1 MSGEGEIKK
10 TLKEVRGCV
19 EVILKNNPHFVSEIK
34 TKYLKKL
41 ETLQEDLNKSELK
54 EIKIGEDLC
63 NLLNPLLITANSLE
77 KKEAPSFRLKKG
89 DITPA
94 SDVPGKYKH
103 VIIELERLKN
113 WDIDE
118 LKIFINDVIK
128 IMQETKDYESR

>member
-10 TLKEVRGCV
+10 TLTEVRGCV
-19 EVILKNNPHFVSEIK
+19 KEILKNNPHFVSEIK

-54 EIKIGEDLC
+54 EKVKEDLC
-63 NLLNPLLITANSLE
+63 NLLNTLFISDNSLE
-77 KKEAPSFRLKKG
+77 KKGSPFFRLKKG

-113 WDIDE
+113 WNIDE
-118 LKIFINDVIK
+118 LKIFITDVIK

>member
-10 TLKEVRGCV
+10 TLTEVRECV

-54 EIKIGEDLC
+54 EKVKKCLC
-63 NLLNPLLITANSLE
+63 NLLNTLLITANSLE
-77 KKEAPSFRLKKG
+77 KKDVPSFRLKKG

-94 SDVPGKYKH
+94 SNVPGKYKN
-103 VIIELERLKN
+103 IIVELERLRN